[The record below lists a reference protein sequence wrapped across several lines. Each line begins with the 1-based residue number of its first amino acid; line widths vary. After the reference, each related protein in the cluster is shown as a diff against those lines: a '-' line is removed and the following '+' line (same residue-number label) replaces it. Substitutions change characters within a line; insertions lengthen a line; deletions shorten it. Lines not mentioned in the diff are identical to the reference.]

1 MTYTRAW
8 WGILVLFLVW
18 TTVMIFMPQPQ
29 DKVVFLD
36 IGQGDSILVQNKTAQ
51 VLIDGGPGS
60 KVLERLGEEL
70 PWFDRTIDVIIL
82 THPQQDHL
90 EGLVHVLDRYRVGL
104 VILPKAAYPT
114 QLQAVWMQ
122 KLIDKKIPYRFS
134 WAGEELHLANA
145 DIHILAPFPDA
156 EDQALI
162 ARNVNEAS
170 TTTRI
175 DFAGRS
181 FLLSGDAEKAAEHL
195 LVQRT
200 APALLDVD
208 VLKAGHHGSK
218 TSTTAELLA
227 ATTPHMVA
235 ISVGAHNRYGHPTQ
249 EVLDRLKD
257 LPVYRTDHVGSIR
270 LIHEHGQWLL
280 SCSRES
286 CKTG

>member
-1 MTYTRAW
+1 MSWVVAG
-8 WGILVLFLVW
+8 GIVSLLLLI
-18 TTVMIFMPQPQ
+18 TVMMLVPPPQ

-36 IGQGDSILVQNKTAQ
+36 IGQGDSILLQNGTQQ
-51 VLIDGGPGS
+51 VLIDGGPGAT
-60 KVLERLGEEL
+60 VLERLGEEL
-70 PWFDRTIDVIIL
+70 PWFDRTIDVVIL

-104 VILPKAAYPT
+104 VILPKAAYPS
-114 QLQAVWMQ
+114 QLQAAWLQ

-134 WAGEELHLANA
+134 WAGEELRLADA
-145 DIHILAPFPDA
+145 DVHILAPFPDA

-162 ARNVNEAS
+162 AKNVNEAS

-175 DFAGRS
+175 DFDGMS

-200 APALLDVD
+200 SPALLDID

-218 TSTTAELLA
+218 TSTTPELLA
-227 ATTPHMVA
+227 AASPHIVA

-257 LPVYRTDHVGSIR
+257 LLVYRTDQLGSIR
-270 LIHEHGQWLL
+270 LIHEADRWLL
-280 SCSRES
+280 SCGHGS